1 MMTIDEER
9 QKIVNMTLKLYEL
22 VDGLFQDV
30 ESYRGE
36 ESYRRAG
43 DVAKLAEEYKDIL
56 MRQATLFIARFQPL
70 ASDLIFAESALSIS
84 YDLYRI
90 ARYLREIT
98 IMMKSIGGELI
109 VEKDAMEALLLSRR
123 MLNQAVKIFATGDL
137 RTLEE
142 VLKSDD
148 MIDEVYRKY
157 LNKLGSSKEVSVSV
171 AATLLFMRHVERI
184 ADHATYIAKAAERTW
199 S

>member
-1 MMTIDEER
+1 MAIDEER

-30 ESYRGE
+30 ENYEGE
-36 ESYRRAG
+36 ESYKRAG
-43 DVAKLAEEYKDIL
+43 DIAKLAEEYKDIL
-56 MRQATLFIARFQPL
+56 MRQVTLFIARFQPL
-70 ASDLIFAESALSIS
+70 ADDLILAESALSIS

-98 IMMKSIGGELI
+98 IIMKSIDRGYI
-109 VEKDAMEALLLSRR
+109 VEEDAMEALRLSRR
-123 MLNQAVKIFATGDL
+123 MLSQAVKTFASGDL
-137 RTLEE
+137 RGLEE
-142 VLKSDD
+142 VLRSDD
-148 MIDEVYRKY
+148 LIDDVYHKY
-157 LNKLGSSKEVSVSV
+157 LNKLGSSREVSVTV

-184 ADHATYIAKAAERTW
+184 ADHATYIAKAAERLW

>member
-1 MMTIDEER
+1 MTIDEER